1 MQDLTKTDLKILELL
16 QNDGTI
22 STAEIAERIGLSQ
35 SPCWRRIQ
43 RLEQAG
49 FFEERGIRLNRD
61 LLGLHLVVFV
71 TINLRQTGTQDLLQF
86 EQDISKH
93 REIVECYTM
102 TGIWDYM
109 LKIVTRDIKHYEN
122 FARNV
127 LMATQS
133 IREMHSHIAVTEIK
147 NTVALPLYQLT
158 K

>member
-49 FFEERGIRLNRD
+49 LFEERGIRLNRD
-61 LLGLHLVVFV
+61 LLGLDLVVFV

-86 EQDISKH
+86 EQDISRH
-93 REIVECYTM
+93 QEIVECYTM
-102 TGIWDYM
+102 TGLWDYM

>member
-22 STAEIAERIGLSQ
+22 STAEIAGRIGLSQ

-61 LLGLHLVVFV
+61 LLGLDLVVFV

-86 EQDISKH
+86 EQDISRH
-93 REIVECYTM
+93 QEIVECYTM
-102 TGIWDYM
+102 TGLWDYM

>member
-61 LLGLHLVVFV
+61 LLGLDLVVFV

-86 EQDISKH
+86 EQDISRH
-93 REIVECYTM
+93 QEIVECYTM
-102 TGIWDYM
+102 TGLWDYM

>member
-61 LLGLHLVVFV
+61 LLGLDLVVFV

-86 EQDISKH
+86 EQDISRH
-93 REIVECYTM
+93 PEIVECYTM
-102 TGIWDYM
+102 TGLWDYM
-109 LKIVTRDIKHYEN
+109 LKIVTKDIKHYEN

-127 LMATQS
+127 LMASQS

-147 NTVALPLYQLT
+147 NTVALPLSQLT